1 VPDLANLVRVASA
14 TTGTGTLTLGSAMTG
29 FLTPTQAGTID
40 GLTYSYAIEAD
51 YVTVGDDSVPTS
63 REVGHGVMGGSGTT
77 LTRSVLNS
85 TNSNALLNLAGD
97 AQVTISVTT
106 ENFMLGQNLIINGG
120 MEIDQINV
128 GAAQTG
134 LATGVRYVLDQ
145 WEQQSAGAVVVTA
158 QQVTDAPPGF
168 EKSLKISVTT
178 ADTSIAAG
186 DYCVVFT
193 VFEGLRWARLGFGAA
208 GASSV
213 AIAFKVKAHRTGTY
227 TGGLVNAAATRSY
240 TFEFTVNAAD
250 TWEYKSVV
258 IPGDTTGTW
267 QTGNVLAAYLL
278 FGMAAGSTFQT
289 AAGSW
294 AAGNFFATSN
304 QINGVAATTDTFQIC
319 GVAVVPGT
327 VPVPEALLPHWV
339 GNFDEELLAC
349 QRYYEKSFAYATVPA
364 AGTTGIFS
372 GNLHFTSYIGGAAV
386 QRPPS
391 VQFKV
396 RKRAAGGTITLYNP
410 SAAGNQIRDF
420 DAAANCTSSSGS
432 ASETEAVIECVGA
445 AGTAVTNRLIV
456 HWTVDARM

>member
-134 LATGVRYVLDQ
+134 LATGTRYVLDQ
-145 WEQQSAGAVVVTA
+145 WEQQSAGAVIVTA

-178 ADTSIAAG
+178 ADSSIAAG
-186 DYCVVFT
+186 DYCAVFT
-193 VFEGLRWARLGFGAA
+193 VIEGFRWARLGFGAA
-208 GASSV
+208 GAQSA

-227 TGGLVNAAATRSY
+227 TGGLVNAAANRSY
-240 TFEFTVNAAD
+240 TFEYTVNAAD

-267 QTGNVLAAYLL
+267 QTGNALAAYLL
-278 FGMAAGSTFQT
+278 FSMAAGSTFQT

-349 QRYYEKSFAYATVPA
+349 QRYYEKSFNYQNAVATNA
-364 AGTTGIFS
+364 GAGTGEFMLIQ
-372 GNLHFTSYIGGAAV
+372 IQGASAV
-386 QRPPS
+386 QRWGGLS
-391 VQFKV
+391 FKI
-396 RKRAAGGTITLYNP
+396 RKRQAPTMTVYNP
-410 SAAGNQIRDF
+410 N
-420 DAAANCTSSSGS
+420 AANNQMRAFDGAADCTSSSAGFLGEQEFM
-432 ASETEAVIECVGA
+432 AECVA
-445 AGTAVTNRLIV
+445 PTGTGIIGRIV
-456 HWTVDARM
+456 YHWTADSRM